1 MKHFISILTG
11 RKGELQSICAL
22 ILTVFLSQVSP
33 FEYKTYQVGVIKFT
47 TLEGVGFSLS
57 WFFLAAAGWMLN
69 QTFQSQRPDGTRNA
83 LYFLSY
89 MLLCLSITDA
99 EQLFSTSAV
108 GLLFA
113 VCVSCLHQATFQ
125 KRPEGLVA
133 LSGFLMSLLI
143 LIFPASYP
151 WLLILFLLLIL
162 AEEFSFRMLAVFLV
176 GVLLVP
182 YLWFSLSYLF
192 QQPLIFWGWVGY
204 RPWAEPVSMG
214 SSVFLPWVSGVGV
227 FPVIAGMTSTLMN
240 RQSRT
245 RISRTTQRH
254 MGILLVSG
262 ICLLILAST
271 QIIPLNPLSQVLFL
285 LPALSYLS
293 ARGIERMA
301 QNPYSELFL
310 WLWMALVCGGA
321 EGLNRW
327 VFSSFLPL

>member
-22 ILTVFLSQVSP
+22 ILTVLLSQVSP

-89 MLLCLSITDA
+89 TLLCLSITDA

-214 SSVFLPWVSGVGV
+214 SSVFLPWVSGLGV

-285 LPALSYLS
+285 LPALSYIS

>member
-1 MKHFISILTG
+1 
-11 RKGELQSICAL
+11 
-22 ILTVFLSQVSP
+22 
-33 FEYKTYQVGVIKFT
+33 
-47 TLEGVGFSLS
+47 
-57 WFFLAAAGWMLN
+57 
-69 QTFQSQRPDGTRNA
+69 
-83 LYFLSY
+83 
-89 MLLCLSITDA
+89 
-99 EQLFSTSAV
+99 
-108 GLLFA
+108 
-113 VCVSCLHQATFQ
+113 
-125 KRPEGLVA
+125 
-133 LSGFLMSLLI
+133 MSLLI

-182 YLWFSLSYLF
+182 YLWFSHSYLF

>member
-22 ILTVFLSQVSP
+22 ILTVLLSQVSP

-214 SSVFLPWVSGVGV
+214 SSVFLPWVSGLGV

-285 LPALSYLS
+285 LPALSYIS